1 MRAAIGDTAS
11 GVGLHGAAPY
21 TLGVPDGA
29 KAPAIAAL
37 AQETPGP
44 VLIVSARP
52 ASAVALAEDIQA
64 WLPALNGAEP
74 AREVL
79 LFPARELL
87 PYEHTQTDPESAHA
101 RLEVLMAL
109 AEQRSPIIVSD
120 VQALSQR
127 THTAPLAVRTLHPGD
142 HLAINEF
149 LAALDSAGYQ
159 SASVVDE
166 AGTFARRGGII
177 DVFAV
182 ATEWPVRI
190 ELLGEEIESL
200 RRFNPESQRS
210 IETVDAWT
218 LGLATEAQ
226 VEKSGQA
233 LARMLAEQLA
243 AQSTISQGATD
254 VSAAI
259 APTRMSEVK
268 LIDEIAR
275 DVAIMATGSLPKNL
289 VFWTPFLT
297 QATLGDHLPAGTPVV
312 WDEAEDARQ
321 HLIELDELA
330 HHTRRTLEDRGE
342 IPAGLPTPHL
352 SSDEV
357 LAALQPRRPRI
368 DLHRFAQ
375 SDSARATGN
384 AAETITEPEEST
396 PATTRRVGFGP
407 VNAYG
412 GRLRVLIDDLQR
424 AQLDGHQ
431 VALVSM
437 QAPRLAEL
445 FMEHGV
451 AIQTVDTLQTA
462 PEPGVITIARG
473 SAPHGWRLPLATGD
487 STTPDRALIFLT
499 DTEIFGFAKQRRTR
513 PGRRPKHTTFLEDLQ
528 PGDLVVHIEH
538 GIARFVGIERQRIG
552 AREREYLELQY
563 ADGDRLLVPTDQL
576 HRLQRY
582 VGSSE
587 HGPSLTRL
595 GTQQWQRAKQR
606 VREAVRELAEDLLE
620 LYAARAVRPGIAAP
634 ADTPWQME
642 LEASFPYVETTD
654 QVAAL
659 RDVKRDMESTRPM
672 DRIVVGDVGYGK
684 TEVAIRAAFKAVM
697 AGYQVLVLVPTTIL
711 AQQHFATFQER
722 MAPFPVTIEMLSRFR
737 SGSEQRKIL
746 AALGEG
752 KIDIV
757 IGTHRLLQ
765 ADVRTKSLGL
775 LIIDEEQ
782 RFGVAHKETL
792 KRLRREVD
800 VLALSATPIPR
811 TMHMALTGIR
821 DMSTIETP
829 PEQRL
834 PITTYVMQT
843 DDDVVREAIMR
854 ELERGGQVYFVH
866 NRVQSIGVVEGW
878 LRDLVPEARFLTGHG
893 QMPEDDLERVMTE
906 FVAGEADV
914 LICTTIIES
923 GLDIPNVNTIVIHQ
937 AHRFGLAQLYQLRG
951 RVGRSARQAYAYL
964 FYDAQAG
971 LSETAQKRL
980 QTVFEATELG
990 AGFQIALRDL
1000 EIRGTGNLL
1009 GAAQSGHIGAVGFDL
1024 YTQLLGEAVERLRAQ
1039 EEQRPPKPLR
1049 RGPTVS
1055 IDLPIV
1061 AHIPASYIEDVN
1073 VRLAVYQQLA
1083 AIEEPNEVE
1092 TVQASLVDR
1101 FGPLPPPVLT
1111 LLRAVRIRTLAARL
1125 GAEAVQS
1132 EEDTIAVRLTDG
1144 LSFQAFN
1151 RPDGLPD
1158 GVRVG
1163 TRLLQFEKR
1172 QHGDA
1177 WLDVLEQI
1185 LEAFAGRLE
1194 VTTPTA

>member
-1 MRAAIGDTAS
+1 
-11 GVGLHGAAPY
+11 
-21 TLGVPDGA
+21 
-29 KAPAIAAL
+29 
-37 AQETPGP
+37 
-44 VLIVSARP
+44 
-52 ASAVALAEDIQA
+52 
-64 WLPALNGAEP
+64 
-74 AREVL
+74 
-79 LFPARELL
+79 
-87 PYEHTQTDPESAHA
+87 
-101 RLEVLMAL
+101 
-109 AEQRSPIIVSD
+109 

-127 THTAPLAVRTLHPGD
+127 TRAAPLALPTLRTGH

-149 LAALDSAGYQ
+149 LAALDGAGYR
-159 SASVVDE
+159 AAPVVDE

-182 ATEWPVRI
+182 ATEQPIRI
-190 ELLGEEIESL
+190 ELLGDEIESL
-200 RRFNPESQRS
+200 RRFDPESQRS
-210 IETVDAWT
+210 IETLDTWSLSV
-218 LGLATEAQ
+218 ATEAQ
-226 VEKSGQA
+226 VDEHGRA
-233 LARMLAEQLA
+233 LARMLTKQLA
-243 AQSTISQGATD
+243 ADSIDSPDGTDATID
-254 VSAAI
+254 I

-268 LIDEIAR
+268 LIDDIAR
-275 DVAIMATGSLPKNL
+275 DVASLDAGSLPKNL
-289 VFWTPFLT
+289 VFWTPFLAR
-297 QATLGDHLPAGTPVV
+297 ATLGDHLPAGTPVI
-312 WDEAEDARQ
+312 WDEAEEARQ
-321 HLIELDELA
+321 HLVELDDLA
-330 HHTRRTLEDRGE
+330 DHTRRTLEQRGE
-342 IPAGLPTPHL
+342 IPPGLPTPHL
-352 SSDEV
+352 SCDDV
-357 LAALQPRRPRI
+357 LAAFQPRRPRI

-375 SDSARATGN
+375 SDAVGATGETAEPVDEPVASST
-384 AAETITEPEEST
+384 AA
-396 PATTRRVGFGP
+396 TRRVGFGP

-412 GRLRVLIDDLQR
+412 GRLRTLIDDLQR
-424 AQLDGHQ
+424 AQQGGHQ
-431 VALVSM
+431 IALVSM

-451 AIQTVDTLQTA
+451 AIQTVDTLHESL
-462 PEPGVITIARG
+462 EPGIITIARG
-473 SAPHGWRLPLATGD
+473 SAPHGWRLPLPGGDDAPSAT
-487 STTPDRALIFLT
+487 ALMLFT

-513 PGRRPKHTTFLEDLQ
+513 PGRRPKHATFLEDLQ
-528 PGDLVVHIEH
+528 PDDLVVHIEH

-552 AREREYLELQY
+552 EREREYLELQY

-582 VGSSE
+582 VGASE
-587 HGPSLTRL
+587 HGPTLTRL

-620 LYAARAVRPGIAAP
+620 LYAARAVRPGIAVP

-642 LEASFPYVETTD
+642 LEAAFPYVETPD
-654 QVAAL
+654 QATAL
-659 RDVKRDMESTRPM
+659 RDV
-672 DRIVVGDVGYGK
+672 
-684 TEVAIRAAFKAVM
+684 
-697 AGYQVLVLVPTTIL
+697 
-711 AQQHFATFQER
+711 QQHLATFQER
-722 MAPFPVTIEMLSRFR
+722 MAPFPVRIEMLSRFR
-737 SGSEQRKIL
+737 SGAEQRKIL
-746 AALGEG
+746 AALGKGE
-752 KIDIV
+752 IDIV

-765 ADVRTKSLGL
+765 ADVQAKSLGL

-866 NRVQSIGVVEGW
+866 NRVHSIGVVARW

-923 GLDIPNVNTIVIHQ
+923 GLDIPNVNSIVIHQ

-964 FYDAQAG
+964 LYDAQAG

-980 QTVFEATELG
+980 QTIFEATELG

-1039 EEQRPPKPLR
+1039 EDQRPVKPLR
-1049 RGPTVS
+1049 RGPTVAV
-1055 IDLPIV
+1055 DLPIV

-1083 AIEEPNEVE
+1083 AIEEPSEAE
-1092 TVQASLVDR
+1092 TVRVSLVDR
-1101 FGPLPPPVLT
+1101 FGPLPAPVST
-1111 LLRAVRIRTLAARL
+1111 LLRAVRVRTLAARL

-1132 EEDTIAVRLTDG
+1132 EEDTIAVRLTEG
-1144 LSFQAFN
+1144 LSFQALE
-1151 RPDGLPD
+1151 RPDNLPD
-1158 GVRVG
+1158 GVRIG
-1163 TRLLQFEKR
+1163 TRLLQLDQR
-1172 QHGDA
+1172 QHGEA
-1177 WLDVLEQI
+1177 WLDVLEQV
-1185 LEAFAGRLE
+1185 LEGFAGW
-1194 VTTPTA
+1194 PAPAIPAG